1 MGQVVSTDEAV
12 YSGFVPRRKT
22 NKEKWRKSLLASKK
36 KYNNPKF
43 PRVPLLPFAPSHQKS
58 QYHSETTAQTVT
70 TKEDNTEDRNEIV
83 DEVAREPSLFAPT
96 MPPKEDNKE
105 ESNSRPLLD
114 NIYSSTSRRK
124 VNTPLFQKP
133 EISTESKT
141 SKTPRV
147 FGVPR
152 GSRTDLFRSYGAAS
166 LSQADFERQI
176 LGVRT
181 ATEISV
187 KSMICVKGRC
197 YNADESGRLK
207 QN

>member
-1 MGQVVSTDEAV
+1 M
-12 YSGFVPRRKT
+12 
-22 NKEKWRKSLLASKK
+22 
-36 KYNNPKF
+36 
-43 PRVPLLPFAPSHQKS
+43 
-58 QYHSETTAQTVT
+58 
-70 TKEDNTEDRNEIV
+70 V
-83 DEVAREPSLFAPT
+83 D
-96 MPPKEDNKE
+96 KEDNKE
-105 ESNSRPLLD
+105 ETNNRPLLD

-124 VNTPLFQKP
+124 VNSSRFQKP
-133 EISTESKT
+133 EIPSTTE

-152 GSRTDLFRSYGAAS
+152 GSRTDLFRSYGTSS

-176 LGVRT
+176 LGVST

>member
-1 MGQVVSTDEAV
+1 M
-12 YSGFVPRRKT
+12 
-22 NKEKWRKSLLASKK
+22 KSCFQ
-36 KYNNPKF
+36 NHP
-43 PRVPLLPFAPSHQKS
+43 
-58 QYHSETTAQTVT
+58 ETTSQAVT
-70 TKEDNTEDRNEIV
+70 TREENTEDRNEIV
-83 DEVAREPSLFAPT
+83 DEVAREPTLFAPT
-96 MPPKEDNKE
+96 MPPKDDTKE
-105 ESNSRPLLD
+105 ESNRPLLD

-124 VNTPLFQKP
+124 VNSSLFQKP
-133 EISTESKT
+133 EISSTTESKT

-176 LGVRT
+176 LGVST